1 MCEAFSRGDW
11 AAAAAPLHDDIE
23 WDTTTMGLWPEAAVL
38 RGKDAVLQFFAR
50 FLGTWD
56 DYRAEFEEF
65 IDAGDHVVALIHDG
79 GSGKASGAEVERR
92 FAQLWTVL
100 DGKVVRFRAYADR
113 EAALRAAEG
122 GETG

>member
-1 MCEAFSRGDW
+1 MGRSEVELVRQMCEAFSRGDW

-38 RGKDAVLQFFAR
+38 RGK
-50 FLGTWD
+50 
-56 DYRAEFEEF
+56 
-65 IDAGDHVVALIHDG
+65 